1 MFLKT
6 YGAKYPKATDKL
18 AKDREALL
26 AFYDFPAEHWIHRW
40 SPRYVKHSVDDG
52 RKVKIAAID
61 PDSCE
66 ASPLSLM
73 EYAEWR
79 LITCTHSLV
88 L

>member
-1 MFLKT
+1 MALPAPIEGSPET
-6 YGAKYPKATDKL
+6 LEAIDYTP
-18 AKDREALL
+18 DRTAIGD
-26 AFYDFPAEHWIHRW
+26 AWTHRW

>member
-1 MFLKT
+1 MRLPCGSSARTTGFID
-6 YGAKYPKATDKL
+6 GRPG
-18 AKDREALL
+18 
-26 AFYDFPAEHWIHRW
+26 
-40 SPRYVKHSVDDG
+40 YVKHSIDDG

-61 PDSCE
+61 PDFYE

-79 LITCTHSLV
+79 LIMSTHSLV